1 MAAPS
6 GLGLMALNDTK
17 AGMEGLDKEAISRVI
32 EEASR
37 GSKFYAKKQA
47 DQAKLQAQVEELQAA
62 LAALPAG
69 ELAIA
74 RQAADSVV
82 AELRRGRRLDRTI
95 VHVDMDMFFAAV
107 EMREDPSLAERPM
120 AVGGLGMLSTSNY
133 RARRFGVRAAMPG
146 FIAKRLCPELT
157 IVPPNMAKY
166 AEVAEVVRAVF
177 REYDPEF
184 SPMSLDEAYLDISVL
199 VEVSN
204 MEDKAA
210 AAAEIVAEMRAKIQE
225 RTGLTASAGIACN
238 CRLAKVASD
247 LNKPDGQFQVA
258 ADEAAILAFVAELS
272 IRKVGGIGS
281 VSEQLLNSI
290 GVKTCGDI
298 YRKRAEIKLL
308 FSELSFEFYM
318 SVSQGLGA
326 TALEAPEERERKSMS
341 CETTFRDTSDRE
353 ALLATC
359 RDLCRD
365 LAKDLADKGIVGSAV
380 TVKIKSH
387 DFKLK
392 TKVSQLCSASASELA
407 IFESARRTLVQL
419 LDASAEQPLA
429 LRLMGVRMSELRD
442 RAELRGA
449 RQTSLLSFMGA
460 KEGEKEAK
468 FTCPVCGK
476 ACSSLGDLNTHID
489 TCAVGGDNL
498 AKEGD
503 FDTVNEQSLVVS
515 KAAAAEVCETVSKD
529 SVSCGRTLDAGEG
542 SEGTGDI
549 KLKSVVEKK
558 PSFFASF
565 LEDPSFGC
573 ANPITHGAKDIPVLN
588 SLEVCVPADKEY
600 QEGECHGQGA
610 PGGGEEGGGV
620 TEPEGTKL
628 TCPVCLDAVAG
639 SEVEVGRH
647 VEDCL
652 SRQEVRSILEQ
663 ARQAERAGQQVR
675 AGKRKGRGEEG
686 GRQAKVAR
694 VAGVATIDAFFTR
707 N

>member
-1 MAAPS
+1 MSLVRARMAAS
-6 GLGLMALNDTK
+6 TGLGLMALNDTK

-47 DQAKLQAQVEELQAA
+47 DQAKLQAQVDELQAA

-69 ELAIA
+69 ELAAA
-74 RQAADSVV
+74 RQAADTVV
-82 AELRRGRRLDRTI
+82 AGLRRGRRLDRTI

-133 RARRFGVRAAMPG
+133 KARRFGVRAAMPG
-146 FIAKRLCPELT
+146 FIAKRLCPDLT

-166 AEVAEVVRAVF
+166 AEVAEVVRGVF
-177 REYDPEF
+177 REYDPDF
-184 SPMSLDEAYLDISVL
+184 SPMSLDEAYLDISPL
-199 VEVSN
+199 VE
-204 MEDKAA
+204 AA
-210 AAAEIVAEMRAKIQE
+210 GGDEAEAAAEIVAEMRAKIQE

-290 GVKTCGDI
+290 GVKTCSDI
-298 YRKRAEIKLL
+298 YRRRAEIKLL

-326 TALEAPEERERKSMS
+326 TALEAPEERERKSVS

-353 ALLATC
+353 VLLATC

-392 TKVSQLCSASASELA
+392 TKVSQLCSASGSELA

-419 LDASAEQPLA
+419 LEASAEQPLA

-442 RAELRGA
+442 RAEVRGA
-449 RQTSLLSFMGA
+449 RQTSLLSFVGPKDGA
-460 KEGEKEAK
+460 KEVRFG
-468 FTCPVCGK
+468 CPVCGK

-489 TCAVGGDNL
+489 TCAEGGDSCAGNGDL
-498 AKEGD
+498 DSVNGETIVTSRDAAIEGCD
-503 FDTVNEQSLVVS
+503 
-515 KAAAAEVCETVSKD
+515 AVSKD
-529 SVSCGRTLDAGEG
+529 SVSCSRNIEAGDG
-542 SEGTGDI
+542 SEETGDH
-549 KLKSVVEKK
+549 KLNTVVEKK
-558 PSFFASF
+558 QSFFASF

-573 ANPITHGAKDIPVLN
+573 ANPDSLNAAKVN
-588 SLEVCVPADKEY
+588 SLDTGVSVDEIYKE
-600 QEGECHGQGA
+600 GVCHGQGEA
-610 PGGGEEGGGV
+610 VGGGGGG
-620 TEPEGTKL
+620 GGGGDSRL
-628 TCPVCLDAVAG
+628 TCPVCLSPVAG

-663 ARQAERAGQQVR
+663 ARQAEQAEERAR
-675 AGKRKGRGEEG
+675 AGKRKVRGEEG
-686 GRQAKVAR
+686 GRQAKVPR
-694 VAGVATIDAFFTR
+694 VTTIDAFFTR